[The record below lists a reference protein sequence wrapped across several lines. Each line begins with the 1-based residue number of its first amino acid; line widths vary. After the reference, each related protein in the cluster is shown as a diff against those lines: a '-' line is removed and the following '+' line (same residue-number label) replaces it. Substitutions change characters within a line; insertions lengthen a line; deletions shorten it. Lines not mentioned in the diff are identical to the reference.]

1 MTFNNYLLCTDEDLI
16 RSIGNLRIFVS
27 DYPWARIEIQKL
39 QAELQRRASLQ
50 RTANYY

>member
-1 MTFNNYLLCTDEDLI
+1 MTFNQFLLCTDDDLLRNI
-16 RSIGNLRIFVS
+16 NNLRIFAR
-27 DYPWARIEIQKL
+27 DYAWARIEIQKL

>member
-1 MTFNNYLLCTDEDLI
+1 MTFNNYILCTDEDLRRNI
-16 RSIGNLRIFVS
+16 NNLWIFVS